1 MFATHYHELTELAE
15 LLEPVFNLNVA
26 VREYEDQVVFLH
38 RIVPGAAGRSYG
50 LHVGKLAG
58 LPRAVLERAN
68 AVLNELERSFSRE
81 SQRPV
86 LAAAQRRRQRQLRLF
101 EEPEEQVVRQL
112 RELPDDASD
121 PARALELIRNW
132 RSLLGVK

>member
-1 MFATHYHELTELAE
+1 LD
-15 LLEPVFNLNVA
+15 PVFNLNVQ

-58 LPRAVLERAN
+58 LPREVLERAN
-68 AVLNELERSFSRE
+68 AVLNELEKTFARE

-86 LAAAQRRRQRQLRLF
+86 LAAVQRRRLRQLRLF
-101 EEPEEQVVRQL
+101 EEPEETVVREL
-112 RELPDDASD
+112 RALADGACD
-121 PARALELIRNW
+121 PATALERVRAW
-132 RSLLGVK
+132 RKLLGVEGDAP